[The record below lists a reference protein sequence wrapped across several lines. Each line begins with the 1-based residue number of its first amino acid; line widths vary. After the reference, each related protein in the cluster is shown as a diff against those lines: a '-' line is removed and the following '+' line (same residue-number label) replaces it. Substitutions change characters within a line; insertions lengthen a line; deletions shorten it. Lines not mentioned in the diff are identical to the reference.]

1 MGSKVKETSDVLEI
15 IGSDTESARPLYL
28 SQYYSLEK
36 PGESEFIADA
46 GLDPLFLKFYSEKSP
61 LIYAYEIRNTRR
73 KFIRYLP
80 VPEIAGPTQLVE

>member
-1 MGSKVKETSDVLEI
+1 MGLKIKQLPDFFDT
-15 IGSDTESARPLYL
+15 IGREAESARPLYL

-36 PGESEFIADA
+36 PSESEFIADA
-46 GLDPLFLKFYSEKSP
+46 GLDPLFLKFDSEKTP

-80 VPEIAGPTQLVE
+80 VPEISGPTQLVE